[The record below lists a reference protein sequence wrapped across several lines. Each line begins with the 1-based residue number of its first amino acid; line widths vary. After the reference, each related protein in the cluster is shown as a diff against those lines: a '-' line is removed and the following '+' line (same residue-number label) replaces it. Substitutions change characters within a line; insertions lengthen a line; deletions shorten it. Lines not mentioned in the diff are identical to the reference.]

1 MKLVR
6 AGCNSHWKLQTKS
19 IAHISAPKTF
29 LPSDKYLKLLPSFPD
44 LTTPPNKHKPVKHS
58 VVHHIVTK
66 GYPSSSRPR
75 QLSSEKLEFAKKEI
89 DYFLKSSI
97 ISHSESPVSLALH
110 LVKRSAW

>member
-1 MKLVR
+1 MKLVG
-6 AGCNSHWKLQTKS
+6 AGCNSRWELQTKS

-29 LPSDKYLKLLPSFPD
+29 LPSDKYLKLLASFPD

-75 QLSSEKLEFAKKEI
+75 QLSPEKLEFVKKEI
-89 DYFLKSSI
+89 D
-97 ISHSESPVSLALH
+97 
-110 LVKRSAW
+110 